1 MSHAS
6 PARKP
11 RRLSSAAWEAL
22 EPKNYGE
29 KCREVSARRAEP
41 AGHARQPPA
50 GNQPVTGAQE
60 AGRGRGRGEGRGR
73 GRGQGQDHKQRPRP
87 RPEAEAEDKDEA
99 EANER
104 GDQHARA
111 RRKPGRGEQGPRART
126 RARAPPEPP
135 GRRLESSTPQQ
146 GGRTRE
152 GGERY
157 FLFKT
162 YCNSVFCFSLI
173 KTMRCCKNP

>member
-22 EPKNYGE
+22 EPKSDGE

-50 GNQPVTGAQE
+50 GNQPVTRAQE

-99 EANER
+99 KANER

-135 GRRLESSTPQQ
+135 GRRLESSTPQA
-146 GGRTRE
+146 GRMNKRR
-152 GGERY
+152 GRI
-157 FLFKT
+157 
-162 YCNSVFCFSLI
+162 SV
-173 KTMRCCKNP
+173 